1 MNEKKHSTKKW
12 IKFVDIIEENGYKVK
27 FENVKGTNN
36 MFADYLS
43 REVYSLGRRWS
54 NNTEK

>member
-36 MFADYLS
+36 MFADYLY
-43 REVYSLGRRWS
+43 REVYSLGRRWT